1 MSKKLVIISLDAL
14 GSDDLSTA
22 HLKLLPNLRHL
33 IQTGTHIQEIDPILP
48 TLTYPSHTTIITGN
62 YPNKHG
68 IVNNVKI
75 QSNRQSPDWFWYRK
89 AVKSQPL
96 YDIAKAH
103 HLTTAAFLWP
113 VTARSSIDYNIAE
126 IFSNRIWN
134 NQVMV
139 SLWASSPLF
148 VARLNAKY
156 GKLRRGIRQPYLD
169 AFISACAVDTL
180 KRKKPDLTL
189 IHLVD
194 MDAHRHRYGVRS
206 DQAYQALQRLD
217 QHVGAIV
224 QATKDAHTYH
234 DTTFAILG
242 DHYQIDVDHMIR
254 LNTLFKEQGWLHLTN
269 KQTIA
274 KDWQVFANSC
284 DGTTYIY
291 TRPDFKDSAQLN
303 DLLATLPAVARIYP
317 PEELIQD
324 GADPAAAF
332 MCEAK
337 RGYYFINDATGPV
350 VEAVNPDEIGQPD
363 RYRGVHGYSPFQKD
377 YKTTLLFNGPEIKR
391 NHKIANA
398 RLIDEAPTFAK
409 ILGLSMPQD
418 IDGQTLTD
426 IFK

>member
-1 MSKKLVIISLDAL
+1 MGQFA
-14 GSDDLSTA
+14 
-22 HLKLLPNLRHL
+22 
-33 IQTGTHIQEIDPILP
+33 
-48 TLTYPSHTTIITGN
+48 
-62 YPNKHG
+62 
-68 IVNNVKI
+68 
-75 QSNRQSPDWFWYRK
+75 
-89 AVKSQPL
+89 
-96 YDIAKAH
+96 
-103 HLTTAAFLWP
+103 
-113 VTARSSIDYNIAE
+113 
-126 IFSNRIWN
+126 
-134 NQVMV
+134 
-139 SLWASSPLF
+139 LF

-363 RYRGVHGYSPFQKD
+363 RYRGVHAIRHFKRII
-377 YKTTLLFNGPEIKR
+377 KLLCFLMGLKLNAIIK
-391 NHKIANA
+391 
-398 RLIDEAPTFAK
+398 LP
-409 ILGLSMPQD
+409 MPV
-418 IDGQTLTD
+418 
-426 IFK
+426 